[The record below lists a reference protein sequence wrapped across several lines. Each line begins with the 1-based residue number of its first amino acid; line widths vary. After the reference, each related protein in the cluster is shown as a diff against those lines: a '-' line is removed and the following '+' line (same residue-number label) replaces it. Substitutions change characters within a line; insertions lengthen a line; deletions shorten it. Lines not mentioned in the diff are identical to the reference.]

1 MRRASRIFST
11 MLIAFAV
18 LATPLGVSASE
29 EAPNESSTLI
39 SDISEEAATSAS
51 SESDDGT
58 FSEEASEADTESEE
72 DGEQKKLSSVQEA
85 RNGVL
90 QVNSIY
96 EDDLGKT
103 YIISGG
109 AGFLIGSSEDSEYVI
124 TNNHIINPDKKIRDK
139 AFKAIG
145 VDKKQEWDKINLK
158 SQVVLEGDVVL
169 NATVVNASKSMD
181 IVVLKLEQPIYTRTP
196 LTILTA
202 DSKTGERPYKV
213 ADKTFTLGYPTGITY
228 ENPIYY
234 SNDKVSMTS
243 GAIAN
248 LTTLNGASVIQHD
261 AKIDDSNCGGPLIDE
276 DGLVIGVNILADDG
290 SNFYSLETVELTA
303 ILDGLG
309 IEYSKMTKE
318 EYTDLKTEKEPE
330 VAVTPPVYPVDPG
343 KEKGDDSADI
353 RRVITTIIIIVAAL
367 LIIAVIT
374 LVTILIVKKIKEAKE
389 NNKKIE
395 EENNKN
401 RFEGAGKK
409 SSSKLSGS
417 TPKVQSNEGAF
428 NKGNET
434 TILGASSGEAGTTM
448 LSGSEPIFLGTLIRR
463 KNGENI
469 IINKDNFT
477 IGKDSL
483 NIDFRISDNSAIS
496 RRHATIKKAGAQVVI
511 EDNHSTN
518 GTFVNGEQLTDGQPR
533 SIKSGDVIK
542 LANEEF
548 DFRK

>member
-1 MRRASRIFST
+1 MKKP
-11 MLIAFAV
+11 LKLLPIA
-18 LATPLGVSASE
+18 LAFIIAIRPIGVIAAE
-29 EAPNESSTLI
+29 EAPNESSTLV
-39 SDISEEAATSAS
+39 SEEADLGAS
-51 SESDDGT
+51 SENEEET
-58 FSEEASEADTESEE
+58 TSEESASEASTEDEE
-72 DGEQKKLSSVQEA
+72 EGDGKKLSSVQEA

-90 QVNSIY
+90 QVNCIY

-103 YIISGG
+103 YIIRGG

-124 TNNHIINPDKKIRDK
+124 TNEHIINPDKKTRDK
-139 AFKAIG
+139 AFKTIG

-158 SQVVLEGDVVL
+158 AQVVLEADVVL

-202 DSKTGERPYKV
+202 DSKSGERPYKV
-213 ADKTFTLGYPTGITY
+213 ADKIYTLGYPTGITY
-228 ENPIYY
+228 ENPVYY

-248 LTTLNGASVIQHD
+248 LTTLDGAAVIQHD
-261 AKIDDSNCGGPLIDE
+261 AKVDDSNCGGPLINE
-276 DGLVIGVNILADDG
+276 DGLVIGVNMLADDG
-290 SNFYSLETVELTA
+290 SNFYTLETVELTA

-309 IEYSKMTKE
+309 IEYSKMTTQ
-318 EYTDLKTEKEPE
+318 EYVELKTVKEPE
-330 VAVTPPVYPVDPG
+330 VVLTPPEPPTQG
-343 KEKGDDSADI
+343 TGETENSSANV
-353 RRVITTIIIIVAAL
+353 RRLLTTVAIVLGALLLIAVIALAVL
-367 LIIAVIT
+367 LIIRK
-374 LVTILIVKKIKEAKE
+374 VKETKQK
-389 NNKKIE
+389 NKKIE